1 MKFYFAFGSN
11 MLRSRLETERVGQV
25 IDLGIATLEGYKIA
39 FNKLSK
45 KDGTGKTNIITS
57 PGSQVIGVI
66 YNLTEEQLIKL
77 DSIEGVGYARTL
89 VTVKYNNEV
98 VSVYTYIATDN
109 AIDDSLKPTQEYL
122 QHLIDG
128 AKEHSFPKQY
138 VLFLES
144 IDCL

>member
-45 KDGTGKTNIITS
+45 KDGTGKTNIISS
-57 PGSQVIGVI
+57 PVSQVVGVI
-66 YNLTEEQLIKL
+66 YNLTEEQFIKL
-77 DSIEGVGYARTL
+77 DSIEGVGYVRTL
-89 VTVKYNNEV
+89 VSVKYNNEV
-98 VSVYTYIATDN
+98 VPAYTYIATDN
-109 AIDDSLKPTQEYL
+109 AIDDSLKPKQEYL

-144 IDCL
+144 IECL